1 MRTMKLVAAVVT
13 VAALAM
19 AQKPKSKKEQDALI
33 AIQGEKEPAAKM
45 AKVDAFVIQFA
56 DTEFKT
62 WAYTQARIA
71 AQALNDSAKIIIYC
85 DLALEAD
92 PKAYDSMLA
101 EAGELARTTR
111 ENDLDKDQK
120 LTKADKL
127 VHQAMEIIPTATKPN
142 PAITDP
148 QWDEYKKEFLSDA
161 HNDLGMIASVKKKYD
176 VAIEEFKQASTIPEK
191 PDPVVLVRLA
201 GAYTDNKQPD
211 EALAALAKVTDP
223 RLAPFVDRE
232 KKRAEA
238 AKAAKK

>member
-1 MRTMKLVAAVVT
+1 MTKIMAAVVA

-33 AIQGEKEPAAKM
+33 AIQGEKDPAAKM
-45 AKVDAFVIQFA
+45 AKVDAFVTQFA

-62 WAYTQARIA
+62 WAYTQGRIA
-71 AQALNDSAKIIIYC
+71 AQNLNDSAKIIIYC
-85 DLALEAD
+85 DLAMEAD

-101 EAGELARTTR
+101 EAGELARSTR

-127 VHQAMEIIPTATKPN
+127 VHQALEIIPTAPKPN

-148 QWDEYKKEFLSDA
+148 QWEEYRKEFLSDA

-176 VAIEEFKQASTIPEK
+176 VAIEEFKQASTIAAQ

-211 EALAALAKVTDP
+211 EALATLAKVSDP
-223 RLAPFVDRE
+223 RLAPFVASE

-238 AKAAKK
+238 MKAAKK